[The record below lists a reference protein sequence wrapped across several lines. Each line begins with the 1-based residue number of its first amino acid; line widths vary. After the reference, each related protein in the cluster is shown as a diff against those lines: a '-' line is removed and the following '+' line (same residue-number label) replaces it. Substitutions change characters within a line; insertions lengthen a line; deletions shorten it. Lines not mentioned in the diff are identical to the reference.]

1 MNHLRRLIEH
11 SGKRDILLMNRPN
24 VYELYLEQN

>member
-11 SGKRDILLMNRPN
+11 SGKRGILLMNCRN